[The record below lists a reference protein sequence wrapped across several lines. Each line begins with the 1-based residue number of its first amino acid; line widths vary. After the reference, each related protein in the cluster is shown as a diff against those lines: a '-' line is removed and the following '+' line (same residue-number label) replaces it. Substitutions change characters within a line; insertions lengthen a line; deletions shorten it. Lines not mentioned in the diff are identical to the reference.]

1 MLSLFSFNYFL
12 KSKTQQSNTKYWY
25 NLLLNSETKFSFFF
39 LLKFKTT
46 SLIKLPITTYLSKH
60 FNIYFLKK
68 EVYYTKLKYSRVP
81 AFDTASGAVAS
92 FLSALFGFMVCEKF
106 GFELL
111 DGGDFLFLILYVFT
125 LILVIV
131 SLVSTFN
138 TSHSLLHSLQL
149 YFRSFK

>member
-1 MLSLFSFNYFL
+1 
-12 KSKTQQSNTKYWY
+12 
-25 NLLLNSETKFSFFF
+25 LLLNSETKFSFFF
-39 LLKFKTT
+39 LLKLKTT
-46 SLIKLPITTYLSKH
+46 SLANLPITTYLSKH

-81 AFDTASGAVAS
+81 AFDTASGAFAS

-111 DGGDFLFLILYVFT
+111 DGGDFLFLILYVFA

-149 YFRSFK
+149 YFKSFK

>member
-25 NLLLNSETKFSFFF
+25 NLLLNSETKFSLFF
-39 LLKFKTT
+39 LLKLKTT
-46 SLIKLPITTYLSKH
+46 SLTNLPITTYLSKH

-92 FLSALFGFMVCEKF
+92 FFSALFGFMVCEKF

-111 DGGDFLFLILYVFT
+111 DGGDFLFLILYVFA

-149 YFRSFK
+149 YFKSFK